1 MLSGPRFRRRGRA
14 VQLCCRVRSRVRDIS
29 GAVAA
34 ILAAAA
40 RAELGTNQC
49 AGAEIA
55 MISMLGMDRRK
66 FMRGSAAASL
76 SLVAPADLLA
86 QPVGSPP
93 ASNWDA
99 GSVRLLLPAVSDTRM
114 LIKVSFQ
121 GPLSDAPVL
130 HVGGT
135 SVRGRM
141 GDTRGEHWHFYVTDL
156 QPGRPYPL
164 SLIG

>member
-1 MLSGPRFRRRGRA
+1 
-14 VQLCCRVRSRVRDIS
+14 
-29 GAVAA
+29 
-34 ILAAAA
+34 
-40 RAELGTNQC
+40 
-49 AGAEIA
+49 

-164 SLIG
+164 SLIGPSGGNLCEPWELSTFPAPDERPGGVSPVDLYLRRRPRGSQIPSDHRP